1 MRRTLGALFA
11 LVVMCSLVLAQ
22 QVDRAQVEA
31 QLEQLQAEL
40 ASGRYSFTIGF
51 NPALAFSLD
60 QLCGLR
66 EVPDWRK
73 TARQRCIAAL
83 RPAGVRSREE
93 SAALPP
99 SWDWR
104 QHNGV
109 SPVRD
114 QDGCG
119 SCWAFAT
126 VGSLESVLLIK
137 QALAVNLSE
146 QFLVSCNGKG
156 WGCNGGWWAH
166 DILINPGAVLE
177 ADFPYVASDVPC
189 GGPYTCPFKLTGWAY
204 VQGEDRVPAVTT
216 LQQAIYDYGPLCA
229 AVYVGPF
236 FQAYTGGVFDKD
248 EAPRGGLLSCC
259 AAPASVNHAVLIIG
273 WDNAKGAWLL
283 KNSWGPGWGETCGY
297 GSEGGYMW
305 IKYGTSN
312 VGYAAVVAW

>member
-1 MRRTLGALFA
+1 MRRIFAVTVALLIMWTLLPGQPLERP
-11 LVVMCSLVLAQ
+11 Q
-22 QVDRAQVEA
+22 IEA
-31 QLEQLQAEL
+31 HLQQLQAEL
-40 ASGRYSFTIGF
+40 ATGRYSFTVGY

-66 EVPDWRK
+66 EAPDWRK
-73 TARQRCIAAL
+73 TARQRSVSAL
-83 RPAGVRSREE
+83 RPAALRVEE
-93 SAALPP
+93 ERMALPS

-104 QHNGV
+104 QHGGV

-126 VGSLESVLLIK
+126 VASLESVVLIK
-137 QALAVNLSE
+137 QALLVDLSE
-146 QFLVSCNGKG
+146 QYLVSCNGKG

-166 DILINPGAVLE
+166 DLLVSPGAVLE

-189 GGPYTCPFKLTGWAY
+189 GGPYNYPFKLNGWAY
-204 VQGEDRVPAVTT
+204 VSGEDRVPPVTT
-216 LQQAIYDYGPLCA
+216 LQQAIYDYGPVSA

-236 FQAYTGGVFDKD
+236 FQAYTGGVFDKE

-259 AAPASVNHAVLIIG
+259 PAPASVNHAVLIIG
-273 WDNAKGAWLL
+273 WDDSKSAWLI
-283 KNSWGPGWGETCGY
+283 KNSWGSGWGETCGY

-305 IKYGTSN
+305 IKYGVSN
-312 VGYAAVVAW
+312 IGYAAVVAW